1 MAAAT
6 RNLFLA
12 AAAALCVSAC
22 AGIQEYPMAPNM
34 VRLDVD
40 WPAAPLSGQAFL
52 RRVAE
57 LTIFNGYSL
66 FRLEP
71 IYVQAFDKYG
81 VTVVMFHAGDPRA
94 FGAYDAV
101 TVLKGSSW

>member
-1 MAAAT
+1 MAAAL
-6 RNLFLA
+6 RSLIVA
-12 AAAALCVSAC
+12 AVAALGASGC

-40 WPAAPLSGQAFL
+40 WPAAPLSSQAL
-52 RRVAE
+52 LQRAAQ
-57 LTIFNGYSL
+57 LTIFNGYSV

-71 IYVQAFDKYG
+71 IYVQAFDRYG
-81 VTVVMFHAGDPRA
+81 VTVVMFYAGDPRA